1 MAPPDGSGTRRPHAR
16 KHSRRMAG
24 CRMSRMCARG
34 LHLDLGL
41 HVAARHGAE
50 RVRGRCA
57 LLRRRSWMARCE
69 YSSALGW
76 LALNAAGADGLTSSP
91 SAAFAAVPSA
101 HATISQSTCIT
112 RSAGLVRDGE
122 LPWCVPQAERP
133 ISLAESISIVRQ
145 ASNARRHRRART
157 NEPTDG
163 RALDLTLGA
172 QHECDVPQPVRR
184 LDVCLHCPASHRT
197 QPVVRPDPH
206 ARGSPGKPRPR
217 PSVAHLC
224 ATAMFM
230 VALL

>member
-1 MAPPDGSGTRRPHAR
+1 M
-16 KHSRRMAG
+16 
-24 CRMSRMCARG
+24 
-34 LHLDLGL
+34 
-41 HVAARHGAE
+41 
-50 RVRGRCA
+50 RGRCA

-184 LDVCLHCPASHRT
+184 LDVCLHCPSSHRA
-197 QPVVRPDPH
+197 QPVVRPD
-206 ARGSPGKPRPR
+206 SPAGTRE
-217 PSVAHLC
+217 SGE
-224 ATAMFM
+224 ATAAAQRGTS
-230 VALL
+230 VRDCNVHGCSSVTGAAGRKQTNKKL

>member
-1 MAPPDGSGTRRPHAR
+1 
-16 KHSRRMAG
+16 
-24 CRMSRMCARG
+24 MSRMCARG

-50 RVRGRCA
+50 RVRGQCA

-133 ISLAESISIVRQ
+133 ISYGKQAMLDDTDERERMSRQ
-145 ASNARRHRRART
+145 TAGHWTSRSVHSMSAMYRSPFAGWMYACTAHPRT
-157 NEPTDG
+157 EHNPSF
-163 RALDLTLGA
+163 A
-172 QHECDVPQPVRR
+172 QTVPQ
-184 LDVCLHCPASHRT
+184 
-197 QPVVRPDPH
+197 

-224 ATAMFM
+224 ATATFM